1 MANHLFGPL
10 QNKNFTH
17 LKDFKMHQF
26 DVQNVEQQKNPEWA
40 ILMAEVEDLVE
51 DKDNLSRLHV
61 LTVAKKTQ
69 YHSNQKVI
77 DQYYV
82 EIALE
87 QSEAN
92 TLCHSG

>member
-1 MANHLFGPL
+1 VANHLFGPL
-10 QNKNFTH
+10 QNKSFTH
-17 LKDFKMHQF
+17 QRDFKMHQF
-26 DVQNVEQQKNPEWA
+26 VVMNVVQQRKPEWV
-40 ILMAEVEDLVE
+40 ILEVDEVDSEEDQ
-51 DKDNLSRLHV
+51 DNLLRLLV

-69 YHSNQKVI
+69 FHSNQKVI

-92 TLCHSG
+92 TFCHSG